1 VILCDGTY
9 ANLSLEC
16 KKQILEN
23 PWGLLSFL
31 SSNLNTFMIT
41 KPTEKH
47 STRSTVLVIALAVFL
62 GLLPLGIYGA
72 LLGSAPQI
80 HAAAALEI
88 LAGPGE
94 EAALVDVRPR
104 PAYQERH
111 IAGAISLPLD
121 EILNLDTA
129 KDLPAA
135 VQNKTLL
142 LVCDAG
148 LLSARASRHLSGLG
162 ISAYSVRGGMQDW
175 GRAWPQFK
183 DSPFSRFEL
192 AGGVLQEPFRA
203 MTPGEQVAAA
213 LALLWVKPTYMLL
226 SATVSILLLRR
237 KATDLRILGGGLLV
251 FLIGEVFCA
260 INYVF
265 LKDNSYFAEYMHS
278 YSMAIAFGL
287 AAYALLEGLDQRLIH
302 FTQADRRCAML
313 PICGPCVKY
322 QAVRCGI
329 RRIAQ
334 LLGVAVILL
343 AVIPLLSPFSYTAY
357 NTQIGMVTHYYVRP
371 LVHQWFE
378 ARYSPL
384 AAIVLV
390 TLALFV
396 LQLTPRTTL
405 HPLARALFCAG
416 VGFFGFAMFRVTLGM
431 VYAEALVW
439 ATFWEELTELMFVAV
454 GIYVLWVFQ
463 HSLLMGFK
471 LPDAFKFGGLFN

>member
-1 VILCDGTY
+1 
-9 ANLSLEC
+9 
-16 KKQILEN
+16 
-23 PWGLLSFL
+23 
-31 SSNLNTFMIT
+31 MIT
-41 KPTEKH
+41 KLTEKH
-47 STRSTVLVIALAVFL
+47 PTPSSILVISLAVVL
-62 GLLPLGIYGA
+62 GLLPLGVYGA

-88 LAGPGE
+88 LSRSGDGAV
-94 EAALVDVRPR
+94 LLDVRSPQ
-104 PAYQERH
+104 AYQERH
-111 IAGAISLPLD
+111 IAGALSLPLD
-121 EILNLDTA
+121 EIRDFDTA
-129 KDLPAA
+129 KDLPAYL
-135 VQNKTLL
+135 QGKMLL

-162 ISAYSVRGGMQDW
+162 LSAYSVGGGMQDW

-183 DSPFSRFEL
+183 DSPFSHFEL

-203 MTPGEQVAAA
+203 MTPGQQAAAA

-226 SATVSILLLRR
+226 SGVIAVFLLRR
-237 KATDLRILGGGLLV
+237 TAEDLRLLGWSLLV
-251 FLIGEVFCA
+251 FLIGEIFCA

-287 AAYALLEGLDQRLIH
+287 AAYALIQGLDERLVH
-302 FTQADRRCAML
+302 FSQADERCAML
-313 PICGPCVKY
+313 PVCGPCVKY

-334 LLGVAVILL
+334 ILSVALILM

-378 ARYSPL
+378 ARYSPV

-390 TLALFV
+390 ILALLV
-396 LQLTPRTTL
+396 LQLTPGTTL
-405 HPLARALFCAG
+405 HPLARVFLCAG
-416 VGFFGFAMFRVTLGM
+416 LGFFGFAMFRVTLGM

-439 ATFWEELTELMFVAV
+439 GTFWEELTELMFVAV
-454 GIYVLWVFQ
+454 VIYMLWVFQ
-463 HSLLMGFK
+463 HSLLPGFK
-471 LPDAFKFGGLFN
+471 LPDMFKFGGLFN